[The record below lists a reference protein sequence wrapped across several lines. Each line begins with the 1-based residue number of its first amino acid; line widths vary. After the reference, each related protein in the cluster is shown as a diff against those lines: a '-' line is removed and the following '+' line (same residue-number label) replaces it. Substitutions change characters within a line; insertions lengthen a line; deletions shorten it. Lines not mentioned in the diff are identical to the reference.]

1 MKKHYLLSGSKGHMV
16 TKSMLSQQIE
26 AVNFLLVNGK
36 YQQAEEQITV
46 MVSNLNYLKD
56 KIKEYGDSR
65 K

>member
-1 MKKHYLLSGSKGHMV
+1 MV

-36 YQQAEEQITV
+36 YEQAEEQITV

-56 KIKEYGDSR
+56 KIKKYGDIR